1 MAFLQG
7 SMNEKDLLTRGVSE
21 VIDATH
27 LRERIAR
34 GDKLRVKFGID
45 PTGADLHL
53 GHTVNL
59 WKLRQFQDAG
69 HTAVLVIGDYT
80 ASIGDPSGKN
90 KTRPQISESE
100 IRENYKQYE
109 KQVRHIVDGKRL
121 EVRYQSEWYKKFTLK
136 DVILLMTSASVS
148 SVLAHETFRDRLAK
162 DEPFSSHEFLY
173 PFLQGYDSVAVE
185 ADVEL
190 GATEQKFNLLM
201 GRTIQRAFGQDPQ
214 DVVMSPYLLGTDGVQ
229 KMGKSLSNYIGL
241 RDEANEMFGKIMSIR
256 DGEIFTY
263 FELATPVTSDEIV
276 AMKSSAGDIPTG
288 SVARDL
294 KLQLAKTIVSVF
306 HSESAAL
313 SAQEQFLSVFQK
325 GDASSGAREAS
336 VSGASSS
343 LADLLVVTHL
353 ASSKSEARRAVEAGS
368 VYIDEEKQNNPAF
381 EVALRDGMVVRVGKR
396 NVVRLKLS

>member
-1 MAFLQG
+1 
-7 SMNEKDLLTRGVSE
+7 MNEKDLLTRGVSE

-27 LRERIAR
+27 LGERIAR

-100 IRENYKQYE
+100 IKENYKQYE
-109 KQVRHIVDGKRL
+109 KQVRHIVDGRRL

-136 DVILLMTSASVS
+136 DLISLMMSASVS

-173 PFLQGYDSVAVE
+173 PFLQGYDSVAVA

-201 GRTIQRAFGQDPQ
+201 GRTVQRAFGQEPQ
-214 DVVMSPYLLGTDGVQ
+214 DVMMSPYLLGTDGVQ
-229 KMGKSLSNYIGL
+229 KMGKSTGNYIGL
-241 RDEANEMFGKIMSIR
+241 REDANEMFGKIMSIR

-263 FELATPVTSDEIV
+263 FELVTPVSSDEI
-276 AMKSSAGDIPTG
+276 ASMKREAGDVPSG
-288 SVARDL
+288 SLARDL
-294 KLQLAKTIVSVF
+294 KLQLAKAIVRVF
-306 HSESAAL
+306 HSESAAV

-325 GDASSGAREAS
+325 GDASQGARE
-336 VSGASSS
+336 VSLPAGTSS
-343 LADLLVVTHL
+343 LVDLLVTTNL

-368 VYIDEEKQNNPAF
+368 VYVDEEKQNDPAG
-381 EVALRDGMVVRVGKR
+381 EVILKDGMVVRVGKR
-396 NVVRLKLS
+396 SVVRVTLS

>member
-1 MAFLQG
+1 
-7 SMNEKDLLTRGVSE
+7 MNEKDLLTRGVSE
-21 VIDATH
+21 AIDATH
-27 LRERIAR
+27 LGERIAR

-90 KTRPQISESE
+90 KTRPQISEAE
-100 IRENYKQYE
+100 IKENYKQYE
-109 KQVRHIVDGKRL
+109 KQVRHIVDGRRL

-136 DVILLMTSASVS
+136 DIISLMMSASVS

-173 PFLQGYDSVAVE
+173 PFLQGYDSVAVK

-201 GRTIQRAFGQDPQ
+201 GRTVQRAFGQEPQ
-214 DVVMSPYLLGTDGVQ
+214 DVMMSPYLLGTDGVQ
-229 KMGKSLSNYIGL
+229 KMSKSLGNYIGL
-241 RDEANEMFGKIMSIR
+241 REDANEMFGKVMSIR

-263 FELATPVTSDEIV
+263 FELVTPVPSDEIA
-276 AMKSSAGDIPTG
+276 AMKREVGEVPSG
-288 SVARDL
+288 SLARDL
-294 KLQLAKTIVSVF
+294 KLRLAKTIVGVF
-306 HSESAAL
+306 HSESAADA
-313 SAQEQFLSVFQK
+313 AQEQFLSVFQK
-325 GDASSGAREAS
+325 GDVGQSAREVVIEGEKKSLSEVLYVTGAASSMSA
-336 VSGASSS
+336 
-343 LADLLVVTHL
+343 
-353 ASSKSEARRAVEAGS
+353 ARRAVEAGS
-368 VYIDEEKQNNPAF
+368 VYVDEEKQNNPAG
-381 EVALRDGMVVRVGKR
+381 EVVLKDGMVFRIGKR
-396 NVVRLKLS
+396 NVVRIKLK